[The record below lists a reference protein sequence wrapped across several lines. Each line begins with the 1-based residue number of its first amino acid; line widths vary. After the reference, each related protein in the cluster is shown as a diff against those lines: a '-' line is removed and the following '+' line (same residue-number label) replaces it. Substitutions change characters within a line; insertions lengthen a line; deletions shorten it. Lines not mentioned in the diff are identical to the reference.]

1 MIPEVSD
8 SRKEWRGKLSRPFN
22 YGGQAVLEGVMMRGS
37 KAVAVAVRDPQG
49 RIVIHSE
56 PLNKHVYGGPI
67 SRWPFLR
74 GLTMLWDSLVLGM
87 RSLMFS
93 ADVAT
98 GGAGIAAPTA
108 PIVAGPILGAG
119 EATGDSVTGTP
130 DPAKPSAFEGPVMWG
145 MMLVSLAFGIGVFFL
160 TPKLLAQLAQNW
172 TGSIVWSLVA
182 EGVVRLGLFVGYIWL
197 IGFMPD
203 IRRVFAYH
211 GAEHKTINAYEA
223 SAPLTVDGVRP
234 FTTAHPRC
242 GTAFLLTVVVL
253 SILVFAPLAKLPLAW
268 GLIARVLL
276 IPLIAMLGYEFIRFS
291 ARHLDHPLMRAII
304 APNLALQSL
313 TTRPPDD
320 DMLQVAIAALNRV
333 LEIEGSLATD

>member
-1 MIPEVSD
+1 ME
-8 SRKEWRGKLSRPFN
+8 GKLSRPFN

-67 SRWPFLR
+67 ARWPFLR

-93 ADVAT
+93 ADVA
-98 GGAGIAAPTA
+98 ASGISTTAPTT
-108 PIVAGPILGAG
+108 PIVAGSILGTGA
-119 EATGDSVTGTP
+119 ATSGGANGGASTGTP
-130 DPAKPSAFEGPVMWG
+130 DPSKPSAFEGPVMWG
-145 MMLVSLAFGIGVFFL
+145 VMLVSLAFGVGLFFL
-160 TPKLLAQLAQNW
+160 TPKLLAQLVQHW
-172 TGSIVWSLVA
+172 TGSVVWALVA
-182 EGVVRLGLFVGYIWL
+182 EGIVRLGLFIGYIWL

-203 IRRVFAYH
+203 IRRVFGYH

-223 SAPLTVDGVRP
+223 GAPLTVEGVRP

-253 SILVFAPLAKLPLAW
+253 SILVFAPLAKLPLTW

-291 ARHLDHPLMRAII
+291 ARHINHPLMRAII

-333 LEIEGSLATD
+333 LEIEGSLAAD

>member
-1 MIPEVSD
+1 
-8 SRKEWRGKLSRPFN
+8 
-22 YGGQAVLEGVMMRGS
+22 MMRGS

-49 RIVIHSE
+49 KIVIHSE
-56 PLNKHVYGGPI
+56 PLNQHVYGGPI
-67 SRWPFLR
+67 ARWPFLR

-98 GGAGIAAPTA
+98 GTPVTQA
-108 PIVAGPILGAG
+108 VAGPIIGA
-119 EATGDSVTGTP
+119 EAAIGSETTGTP
-130 DPAKPSAFEGPVMWG
+130 GSSKSSAFEGPVMWG
-145 MMLVSLAFGIGVFFL
+145 MLLVSLTFSIGLFFL
-160 TPKLLAQLAQNW
+160 TPKLLAQLVQHW
-172 TGSIVWSLVA
+172 TGSIVWGLVA
-182 EGVVRLGLFVGYIWL
+182 EGAVRLGLFVGYIWL

-203 IRRVFAYH
+203 IRRVFGYH

-223 SAPLTVDGVRP
+223 GAPLTVEGVRP

-253 SILVFAPLAKLPLAW
+253 SILVFAPLAKLTLAW
-268 GLIARVLL
+268 GLAARVLL
-276 IPLIAMLGYEFIRFS
+276 IPVIAMLGYEFIRFS
-291 ARHLDHPLMRAII
+291 ARHINHPLMRAII

-333 LEIEGSLATD
+333 LEIEGSLAAE

>member
-1 MIPEVSD
+1 
-8 SRKEWRGKLSRPFN
+8 
-22 YGGQAVLEGVMMRGS
+22 MMRGS

-49 RIVIHSE
+49 QIVIHSE
-56 PLNKHVYGGPI
+56 PLNQHVYGGPI
-67 SRWPFLR
+67 ARWPFLR

-98 GGAGIAAPTA
+98 GSTGAATPIVQAVASPIIGAGA
-108 PIVAGPILGAG
+108 
-119 EATGDSVTGTP
+119 ATGSEAASTP
-130 DPAKPSAFEGPVMWG
+130 DPKPGAFEGPVMWG
-145 MMLVSLAFGIGVFFL
+145 MLLVSLAFGIGLFFL
-160 TPKLLAQLAQNW
+160 TPKLLAQLVQHW
-172 TGSIVWSLVA
+172 TGSMVWGLVA
-182 EGVVRLGLFVGYIWL
+182 EGAVRLGLFVGYIWL

-203 IRRVFAYH
+203 IRRVFGYH

-223 SAPLTVDGVRP
+223 GAPLTVEGVRP

-253 SILVFAPLAKLPLAW
+253 SILVFAPLAKLPLVW
-268 GLIARVLL
+268 GLVARVLL
-276 IPLIAMLGYEFIRFS
+276 IPVIAMLGYEFIRFS
-291 ARHLDHPLMRAII
+291 ARHINHPLMRAII

-333 LEIEGSLATD
+333 LEIEGGLAVE

>member
-1 MIPEVSD
+1 
-8 SRKEWRGKLSRPFN
+8 
-22 YGGQAVLEGVMMRGS
+22 MMRGS

-49 RIVIHSE
+49 QIVIHSE

-67 SRWPFLR
+67 ARWPFLR

-93 ADVAT
+93 ADVA
-98 GGAGIAAPTA
+98 ASGISTTTPTA
-108 PIVAGPILGAG
+108 QVVAGPILGAG
-119 EATGDSVTGTP
+119 AATGEATSGENPGAPGSS
-130 DPAKPSAFEGPVMWG
+130 KPSAFEGPVMWG
-145 MMLVSLAFGIGVFFL
+145 VMLVSLAFGIGLFFL
-160 TPKLLAQLAQNW
+160 TPKLLAQLVQHW
-172 TGSIVWSLVA
+172 TRSIVWALVA

-203 IRRVFAYH
+203 IRRVFGYH

-223 SAPLTVDGVRP
+223 GVPLTVEGVRP

-268 GLIARVLL
+268 GLAARVLL

-291 ARHLDHPLMRAII
+291 ARHINHPLMRAII

-333 LEIEGSLATD
+333 LEIEGSLAAD

>member
-1 MIPEVSD
+1 VEVIL
-8 SRKEWRGKLSRPFN
+8 GKPFN

-67 SRWPFLR
+67 ARLPFLR

-93 ADVAT
+93 ADVA
-98 GGAGIAAPTA
+98 AGT
-108 PIVAGPILGAG
+108 PITQAVAGPIIGAETAVG
-119 EATGDSVTGTP
+119 SETAGTP
-130 DPAKPSAFEGPVMWG
+130 DPTKPSAFEGPVMWG
-145 MMLVSLAFGIGVFFL
+145 VLLVSLAFGIGLFFL
-160 TPKLLAQLAQNW
+160 TPKLLAQLVQHG
-172 TGSIVWSLVA
+172 TGSIVWALVA

-203 IRRVFAYH
+203 IRRVFGYH

-223 SAPLTVDGVRP
+223 GAPLTVEGVRP

-253 SILVFAPLAKLPLAW
+253 SILVFAPLAKLPLVW
-268 GLIARVLL
+268 GLAARVLL
-276 IPLIAMLGYEFIRFS
+276 IPVIAMLGYEFIRFS
-291 ARHLDHPLMRAII
+291 ARHINHPLMRAVI

-333 LEIEGSLATD
+333 LEIEGSLAVE

>member
-1 MIPEVSD
+1 
-8 SRKEWRGKLSRPFN
+8 
-22 YGGQAVLEGVMMRGS
+22 MMRGS

-49 RIVIHSE
+49 QIVIHSE
-56 PLNKHVYGGPI
+56 PLNQHVYGGPI
-67 SRWPFLR
+67 ARWPFLR

-98 GGAGIAAPTA
+98 GSVSAATPIAQA
-108 PIVAGPILGAG
+108 VAGPIIGA
-119 EATGDSVTGTP
+119 EAAIGSETTGTP
-130 DPAKPSAFEGPVMWG
+130 DPTKPGAFEGPVMWG
-145 MMLVSLAFGIGVFFL
+145 MLLVSLAFGIGLFFL
-160 TPKLLAQLAQNW
+160 TPKLLAQLVQHW
-172 TGSIVWSLVA
+172 TGSIVWGLVA
-182 EGVVRLGLFVGYIWL
+182 EGVVRLGLFVGYIWV

-203 IRRVFAYH
+203 IRRVFGYH

-223 SAPLTVDGVRP
+223 GAPLTVEGVRP

-268 GLIARVLL
+268 GLVARVML
-276 IPLIAMLGYEFIRFS
+276 IPVIAMLGYEFIRFS
-291 ARHLDHPLMRAII
+291 ARHINHPLMRAII

-333 LEIEGSLATD
+333 LEIEGSLAVE

>member
-1 MIPEVSD
+1 M
-8 SRKEWRGKLSRPFN
+8 SRPFN

-49 RIVIHSE
+49 KIVIHSE

-67 SRWPFLR
+67 ARWPFLR

-93 ADVAT
+93 ADVA
-98 GGAGIAAPTA
+98 ASGISATAPTT
-108 PIVAGPILGAG
+108 PVVAGSILGAG
-119 EATGDSVTGTP
+119 AATSIGANGGASTGTP
-130 DPAKPSAFEGPVMWG
+130 DPSKPSAFEGPVMWG
-145 MMLVSLAFGIGVFFL
+145 VMLVSLAFGVGLFFL
-160 TPKLLAQLAQNW
+160 TPKLLAQLVQHW
-172 TGSIVWSLVA
+172 TGSVVWALVA
-182 EGVVRLGLFVGYIWL
+182 EGVVRLGLFVGYIWV

-203 IRRVFAYH
+203 IRRVFGYH

-223 SAPLTVDGVRP
+223 GAPLTVEGVRP

-291 ARHLDHPLMRAII
+291 ARHINHPLMRAII

-333 LEIEGSLATD
+333 LEIEGSLSAD

>member
-1 MIPEVSD
+1 
-8 SRKEWRGKLSRPFN
+8 
-22 YGGQAVLEGVMMRGS
+22 MMRGS

-49 RIVIHSE
+49 QIVIHSE
-56 PLNKHVYGGPI
+56 PLNRHVYGGPI
-67 SRWPFLR
+67 ARWPFLR

-98 GGAGIAAPTA
+98 GSVSAATPIAQV
-108 PIVAGPILGAG
+108 VAGPILGADA
-119 EATGDSVTGTP
+119 ATSSEDTSTP
-130 DPAKPSAFEGPVMWG
+130 GSSKPGAFEGPVMWG
-145 MMLVSLAFGIGVFFL
+145 VLLVSLVFSIGLFFL
-160 TPKLLAQLAQNW
+160 TPKLLAQLVQHW
-172 TGSIVWSLVA
+172 TGSLVWGLVA

-203 IRRVFAYH
+203 IRRVFGYH

-223 SAPLTVDGVRP
+223 GAPLTVEGVRP

-268 GLIARVLL
+268 GLVARVLL
-276 IPLIAMLGYEFIRFS
+276 IPVIAMLGYEFIRFS
-291 ARHLDHPLMRAII
+291 ARHIKHPLMRAII

-333 LEIEGSLATD
+333 LEIEGSLAAE